1 MKKIIQFFIISTLFI
16 SCNKN
21 SDSFSNIKFGN
32 ISRDSF
38 LKKMLN
44 NKTFN
49 VFKDNKENASDTTSF
64 GYVLKN
70 GGKEFPMSV
79 YFNEENSDPK
89 YHTGSLRKMG
99 FWIGEDKNEYGR
111 TWRSSGKISKQ
122 FVDDLFDTYVDFY
135 GKPDSLTLINNY
147 KYNSPSE
154 IFNAIKTGV
163 DNPKNIDKRYL
174 SGKKAVWITDN
185 FKLVFEVPF
194 VKKPTSKN
202 EKIYYEYGSD
212 IKILFEMIGY
222 EKEFKRVQDS
232 IAKTL
237 MPKDLVY
244 ITTGDCEWTENLNNY
259 NNTRLNIKL
268 SQINRIDFDE
278 EKSIKGVRL
287 DLVITDSFKEELY
300 KVENLT
306 IELPDKS
313 YLESREEKGVS
324 GLVRMV
330 DLNRTYWADFNSLN
344 NPKLAYLKKYSENNK
359 VNIKAV
365 IKTVLF
371 EDGTILNSK

>member
-1 MKKIIQFFIISTLFI
+1 MIKIIQFLIISTLFI

-21 SDSFSNIKFGN
+21 SDSFSNIKFGS
-32 ISRDSF
+32 ISKDLF
-38 LKKMLN
+38 LKEMLN
-44 NKTFN
+44 NKTFT
-49 VFKDNKENASDTTSF
+49 VFNDNKVTTDDTTSI

-70 GGKEFPMSV
+70 GGKEFPMTV
-79 YFNEENSDPK
+79 YFNEENSDHK
-89 YHTGSLRKMG
+89 YHIGSLRRMG

-111 TWRSSGKISKQ
+111 TWRSSGKISKE

-135 GKPDSLTLINNY
+135 GKPDSLILQH
-147 KYNSPSE
+147 KYEFNLHD
-154 IFNAIKTGV
+154 IFHISKV
-163 DNPKNIDKRYL
+163 DKKDPKNIDKRYL
-174 SGKKAVWITDN
+174 SGKRAVWTTDN
-185 FKLVFEVPF
+185 FKLVFDIPF
-194 VKKPTSKN
+194 IEKPTSKN
-202 EKIYYEYGSD
+202 EKIYYKYGSD

-232 IAKTL
+232 IAKNL
-237 MPKDLVY
+237 IPNDLVY
-244 ITTGDCEWTENLNNY
+244 ITTGNCEWTKNLNNY

-278 EKSIKGVRL
+278 ERSIKGVRL

-300 KVENLT
+300 KAENLT
-306 IELPDKS
+306 IELPERS
-313 YLESREEKGVS
+313 YLESREKKGEM
-324 GLVRMV
+324 GLVRTV

-344 NPKLAYLKKYSENNK
+344 DPKLAFLKKYSENNK

-365 IKTVLF
+365 IKTILF

>member
-1 MKKIIQFFIISTLFI
+1 MKKIIQFLIISTLFI
-16 SCNKN
+16 SCNKT
-21 SDSFSNIKFGN
+21 SDSFSNIKFGS

-38 LKKMLN
+38 LKKMLD
-44 NKTFN
+44 NKTFI
-49 VFKDNKENASDTTSF
+49 VFNDNKEIASDTTSF

-70 GGKEFPMSV
+70 GGKEFPMRV

-89 YHTGSLRKMG
+89 YHIGSLRRMG
-99 FWIGEDKNEYGR
+99 FWIGEDRNEYGR
-111 TWRSSGKISKQ
+111 TWRSGGKISKE
-122 FVDDLFDTYVDFY
+122 FVDDLFDTYADLY
-135 GKPDSLTLINNY
+135 GKPDSLIPQH
-147 KYNSPSE
+147 KYEFNLHD
-154 IFNAIKTGV
+154 IFHSSKADKK
-163 DNPKNIDKRYL
+163 DPKNIDKRYL
-174 SGKKAVWITDN
+174 SGKRAVWTTDN
-185 FKLVFEVPF
+185 FKLVFDVPF
-194 VKKPTSKN
+194 IEKPTSKN
-202 EKIYYEYGSD
+202 EKIYYKYGSD

-232 IAKTL
+232 IAKTFV
-237 MPKDLVY
+237 PKDLVY

-278 EKSIKGVRL
+278 ERSIKGVRL
-287 DLVITDSFKEELY
+287 DLVITDSFKEELF
-300 KVENLT
+300 KAENLT
-306 IELPDKS
+306 IELPDHS

-324 GLVRMV
+324 GLVRNV
-330 DLNRTYWADFNSLN
+330 DLNRTYWADFNPLN

-359 VNIKAV
+359 VNIKAL

>member
-1 MKKIIQFFIISTLFI
+1 MKKIIQFLIISTLFI

-49 VFKDNKENASDTTSF
+49 VFNDNKEMPSDTTSF

-70 GGKEFPMSV
+70 GGKEFPMRV

-89 YHTGSLRKMG
+89 YHIGSLRRMG

-111 TWRSSGKISKQ
+111 TWRSSGKISKE

-135 GKPDSLTLINNY
+135 GKPDSLTLINKY
-147 KYNSPSE
+147 KYNNPSD

-185 FKLVFEVPF
+185 FKLVFEIPF

-202 EKIYYEYGSD
+202 EKIFYEYGSD

-232 IAKTL
+232 IAKTFV
-237 MPKDLVY
+237 PKDLVY
-244 ITTGDCEWTENLNNY
+244 ITTGDCEWI
-259 NNTRLNIKL
+259 NTRLNVKI
-268 SQINRIDFDE
+268 SQIDRMDFDE
-278 EKSIKGVRL
+278 ERSIRGVRF
-287 DLVITDSFKEELY
+287 DLVFSDSFTDELY
-300 KVENLT
+300 KAENLT
-306 IELPDKS
+306 IELPKES
-313 YLESREEKGVS
+313 YLESREQKGVS
-324 GLVRMV
+324 GLIRTV
-330 DLNRTYWADFNSLN
+330 DLNRIFWADFNILN
-344 NPKLAYLKKYSENNK
+344 DPKLAYLKKYSETNK